1 MRSIMPD
8 KYILQVPVTYGAVDR
23 EETLTLRGVFALLQE
38 AAIAHANACGA
49 GTNAVT
55 ARGEA
60 WVLKRMAAAVDRYPR
75 YGEMLRVETWSSG
88 IRGAKGYRE
97 FRVFAGAEELIA
109 RGSSV
114 WVYVNLRT
122 RSVTRVPPEVASG
135 FPSAPEDVYCPDLED
150 LELPPPEPGTAES
163 LSLSLRYSDVDA
175 MGHVNNT
182 VYHDLLQAAL
192 ARHGRPIRP
201 KQIRIRYGKGI
212 AGDTPAVEV
221 RLGPRSDG
229 APSAFSFGLGDAVF
243 AQGDVA

>member
-1 MRSIMPD
+1 MPD
-8 KYILQVPVTYGAVDR
+8 KYILQMPVAYGAVDR
-23 EETLTLRGVFALLQE
+23 EEVLTLRGVFAFLQE

-60 WVLKRMAAAVDRYPR
+60 WVLKRMAAKVDRYPR

-97 FRVFAGAEELIA
+97 FRVFAGADELIA
-109 RGSSV
+109 LGSSV

-122 RSVTRVPPEVASG
+122 RSVTRVPSEVANG
-135 FPSAPEDVYCPDLED
+135 FPSAPEDVFCPDLED
-150 LELPPPEPGTAES
+150 LELAPPDPGTVER
-163 LSLSLRYSDVDA
+163 LPLSLRYSDVDA

-182 VYHDLLQAAL
+182 AYYELLQTAL

-212 AGDTPAVEV
+212 AGDMPEVEV
-221 RLGPRSDG
+221 RLGPPADG
-229 APSAFSFGLGDAVF
+229 SPSAFSFGLGDAVF
-243 AQGDVA
+243 ARGDVA